1 MGGYHSSVSAFTNL
15 FEFERNMFQSTF
27 VMGPICSHCYAVG
40 WEVNDF
46 HFEQDLAIKFNL

>member
-1 MGGYHSSVSAFTNL
+1 
-15 FEFERNMFQSTF
+15 MFQSTF

-46 HFEQDLAIKFNL
+46 HLEQDLAIKFNLWYCVFECVGYSIN